1 MHLRARKARL
11 SSLECC
17 SITNEL
23 VRAMTYRMYG
33 ALIASLSAVALMLA
47 ANETFA
53 ASGAGPRGGLS
64 SAHAMSRAPVVR
76 SFRHHRRNNV
86 GIFWPG
92 VGDFSNG
99 PSNGEP
105 MVDLTQPRSGD
116 VHYTYTYDVPWDW
129 AHRFPPN
136 VTPSDRPYVSS
147 CPAETVTVP
156 GQDGQEQTVSI
167 MRCY

>member
-1 MHLRARKARL
+1 MLA
-11 SSLECC
+11 CC
-17 SITNEL
+17 PVTNVL

-33 ALIASLSAVALMLA
+33 ALIASLSVIALMLA

-53 ASGAGPRGGLS
+53 RSGAARGGGVAS
-64 SAHAMSRAPVVR
+64 THSISRPSIAH

-86 GIFWPG
+86 GGFFWPG
-92 VGDFSNG
+92 DEGFYG

-105 MVDLTQPRSGD
+105 MVDVTQPASGD
-116 VHYTYTYDVPWDW
+116 IRYTNTYDVPWDW
-129 AHRFPPN
+129 AHRFPPA
-136 VTPSDRPYVSS
+136 VAPSERPYVPS

-156 GQDGQEQTVSI
+156 GQDGKEQTVSI